1 MTQPK
6 ERALVSLTESRAMQD
21 QDAFVPEPSA
31 DFVLTPELERICE
44 RALAYLSA
52 GYAVHLAGPS
62 GVGKTTLAFHLAAQ
76 LARPAILMHGNH
88 EFGSSDLVGSN
99 TGYRRSRVVD
109 NYIHTVLK
117 TQEEFRQVWV
127 DNRLARA
134 CREGYTLIYDEFN
147 RTKPEANNILL
158 SVLEEGILST
168 PDREGRGFI
177 RVHPSFRAIMTSNP
191 AEYAG
196 THRTQDAMLDRIIS
210 IRLNAPSLDTEVKI
224 AAERGQAPLDVAAK
238 LVALVRRVRAID
250 PSLPWPSMRSSVMLC
265 EIIGGR
271 TPLSKRDS
279 FAREV
284 CHDVLL
290 SGFAASGD
298 ERLLEV
304 AAEIDKH
311 IEETWA

>member
-1 MTQPK
+1 MQQ
-6 ERALVSLTESRAMQD
+6 RAKTLTSLSEARAHHD

-31 DFVLTPELERICE
+31 SFVLTPELEQVCE
-44 RALAYLSA
+44 RARAYLDA

-62 GVGKTTLAFHLAAQ
+62 GVGKTTLAFHLAAELSQ
-76 LARPAILMHGNH
+76 PAILMHGNH

-147 RTKPEANNILL
+147 RTRPEANNVLL

-196 THRTQDAMLDRIIS
+196 THRTQDAMLDRIIT
-210 IRLNAPSLDTEVKI
+210 IRLAPPSLDTEVQI
-224 AAERGQAPLDVAAK
+224 AAERGEAPLDVAAR
-238 LVALVRRVRAID
+238 VVQLVRRVRALD
-250 PSLPWPSMRSSVMLC
+250 PSLPWPSMRASVMLC
-265 EIIGGR
+265 EVLGQRGAR
-271 TPLSKRDS
+271 LSARDP
-279 FAREV
+279 FTVGV
-284 CHDVLL
+284 CRDVLL
-290 SGFAASGD
+290 SGFAATGD
-298 ERLLEV
+298 ERILEA
-304 AAEIDKH
+304 AAEIERH
-311 IEETWA
+311 IQEHWR